1 MGKRTMTI
9 IFSEPTFGDKLL
21 AVMGK
26 KRAVFIPDIYSRFG
40 IYAYGRAVKESF
52 LEALIRPKNQ
62 ELEKGWFYQDEI
74 MPPINREEGKD
85 I

>member
-1 MGKRTMTI
+1 MGEQAMTI

-40 IYAYGRAVKESF
+40 KYAYGRAVKESF
-52 LEALIRPKNQ
+52 LEALIRSKNQ
-62 ELEKGWFYQDEI
+62 DLEKGWFYQDEI
-74 MPPINREEGKD
+74 MPPINREEKD
-85 I
+85 S

>member
-1 MGKRTMTI
+1 MTI

-40 IYAYGRAVKESF
+40 KYAYGRAVKESF

-74 MPPINREEGKD
+74 MPQMNGKKIKD
-85 I
+85 S

>member
-1 MGKRTMTI
+1 MGKRAMTI
-9 IFSEPTFGDKLL
+9 IFSEPTLGDKLL

-40 IYAYGRAVKESF
+40 KYAYGRAVKESF

-62 ELEKGWFYQDEI
+62 ELEKGWFYQHEI
-74 MPPINREEGKD
+74 MPRMNGKEIKD
-85 I
+85 S

>member
-1 MGKRTMTI
+1 MTI

-40 IYAYGRAVKESF
+40 KYAYGRAVKESF

-62 ELEKGWFYQDEI
+62 KLEKGWFYQNEI
-74 MPPINREEGKD
+74 MPPMNGKEIKD
-85 I
+85 S

>member
-1 MGKRTMTI
+1 MTI

-40 IYAYGRAVKESF
+40 KYAYGRAVKESF

-74 MPPINREEGKD
+74 MPQMNGKKLKD
-85 I
+85 S

>member
-1 MGKRTMTI
+1 MTI

-40 IYAYGRAVKESF
+40 KYAYGRAAKESF
-52 LEALIRPKNQ
+52 LPGWP
-62 ELEKGWFYQDEI
+62 LEN
-74 MPPINREEGKD
+74 PPPVAGSKSPTLRLAERGFI
-85 I
+85 